1 MIIGNLDRETM
12 GGDQKNEN
20 LRDSSCPKAPHP
32 FCNIRRI
39 PVQRIPVQLERRL
52 ASRTQMERARSW
64 SQDEPSSW
72 DH

>member
-52 ASRTQMERARSW
+52 ARARSW